1 VLTGPEKKRLKL
13 LTARIDAA
21 QMSGSGFELTPDDER
36 FLDLVALKTSKQNIR
51 RKALGGKTLTAREE
65 ARLSADA
72 GAEES
77 PAMFV
82 QNWNELADA
91 IPIDRRTLQNFR
103 DDHADLIAQNKA
115 KLFRADGRKS
125 VPEWRTLIAQCGVKG
140 RGANNPDVNDLDA
153 RQLDLAERRFK
164 LRKAEFELN
173 KAEQSMLPVAQFER
187 ALAKTLAAFL
197 QQMNAFGPRVN
208 ENLEGLDFDER
219 ADVIDREVELIRKTL
234 AGCDYLAIEEEED
247 GG

>member
-1 VLTGPEKKRLKL
+1 VLNAAEKKRLKL
-13 LTARIDAA
+13 LQAKIEAA
-21 QMSGSGFELTPDDER
+21 QLGGAAVELTEDDER
-36 FLDLVALKTSKQNIR
+36 FLNLVALKSARQSIR
-51 RKALGGKTLTAREE
+51 KKALAGKTLTAREE
-65 ARLSADA
+65 ARLAADA
-72 GAEES
+72 GEQES

-103 DDHADLIAQNKA
+103 NDHADLIAENK
-115 KLFRADGRKS
+115 KDLFRSDGRKHI
-125 VPEWRTLIAQCGVKG
+125 PAWRELLSQCGVRG
-140 RGANNPDVNDLDA
+140 RAANNPDVNDLDA
-153 RQLDLAERRFK
+153 RELDLAERRLR

-187 ALAKTLAAFL
+187 ALAKMLAAFL
-197 QQMNAFGPRVN
+197 QQINAFGPRVN

-234 AGCDYLAIEEEED
+234 ASCDYLAIEEVED
-247 GG
+247 NG